1 MLIERPL
8 YLQKLQEFVD
18 KPIIKVITGMRRAGK
33 SSLLMTF
40 AEKLKNNGVKP
51 NHLIQINLE
60 DLKYDGLDYKGL
72 NDLILAQLPD
82 DTEKV
87 YVFLDEIGRVSSWEK
102 TINSLQ
108 LNNRLDIY
116 LTGSNAYMLSTEL
129 STYLSGRYVEIKM
142 FPLSFQEFLRFY
154 TPKEQKTE
162 TQMLAQYIK
171 LGGMPS
177 LVDYDFQESQSPK
190 VLDGICNTVLVK
202 DIIER
207 SPSKD
212 LTLLNRLI
220 RFLVDN
226 VGNITSINKI
236 TGVLVNSKDL
246 SYQNNKLIKNYIHLL
261 ENAFIFYSVNRYD
274 IKGKELLRSLNKYYI
289 VDSGLRHYL
298 LGHTDDTGRIL
309 ENIVYME
316 LLRRDYQVYI
326 GKIGTQEVDFI
337 AIKGEEKIYIQ
348 VSQTLADEKT
358 KERELSP
365 LQQIPDNFTKMV
377 LTTDE
382 LFTGISKD
390 GIKIVNLIDWLLER

>member
-40 AEKLKNNGVKP
+40 AEKLKSNGVKP

-177 LVDYDFQESQSPK
+177 LVDYDFQESQSQK
-190 VLDGICNTVLVK
+190 VLDGIYNTVLVK

-220 RFLVDN
+220 RFLADN

-246 SYQNNKLIKNYIHLL
+246 PYQNNKLIENYIHLL

-382 LFTGISKD
+382 LFTGVSKD